1 MDALKSIGEDSSFSN
16 RKLIAEING
25 ISNYSGTAEENIE
38 LLNKLKNGKLI
49 KSISSTIITVPTL
62 DTSNPATPSTTIP
75 LTDESI
81 TIPISDT
88 DNIKETDAIT
98 DDNEIEDK
106 LIYFSKCD
114 SKYNSIEEALKSIY
128 AFSSYEYRVQ
138 IGKVNNI
145 PTDDSAKLNMEL
157 LKRLKNGNLIRPSL
171 IVPPFQEIYN
181 KEQIDDMIKKLEE
194 SKNTNIQKRKKTLV
208 VMAKLL
214 FNFGYE
220 SAYVAGI
227 LGNINGEGDVGQLES
242 SFYRNITLKPKYLIF
257 MDEEYDYAK
266 KYSGKHIYDNLS
278 LVEIKNLL
286 YELAKGGWK
295 GKFGIGCIQ
304 WTGVRSI
311 PLINFYLEEIGF
323 KDKIT
328 FEQATSAEAKL
339 IINELN
345 YDKEYN
351 NIYKNWKKE
360 NTNIDSENAAYN
372 ASIKLTKEYE
382 KPATNKAKERAE
394 TAKSI
399 YKIMTS

>member
-1 MDALKSIGEDSSFSN
+1 
-16 RKLIAEING
+16 
-25 ISNYSGTAEENIE
+25 
-38 LLNKLKNGKLI
+38 
-49 KSISSTIITVPTL
+49 
-62 DTSNPATPSTTIP
+62 
-75 LTDESI
+75 
-81 TIPISDT
+81 
-88 DNIKETDAIT
+88 
-98 DDNEIEDK
+98 
-106 LIYFSKCD
+106 
-114 SKYNSIEEALKSIY
+114 
-128 AFSSYEYRVQ
+128 
-138 IGKVNNI
+138 
-145 PTDDSAKLNMEL
+145 
-157 LKRLKNGNLIRPSL
+157 
-171 IVPPFQEIYN
+171 
-181 KEQIDDMIKKLEE
+181 
-194 SKNTNIQKRKKTLV
+194 
-208 VMAKLL
+208 MAKLL

-220 SAYVAGI
+220 PAYVAGI

>member
-1 MDALKSIGEDSSFSN
+1 MNAALLGMLLTLFMASASIIFAVVKNIIDKINQNQSTIPTTIPSENMTIIETTTLETDQISVSTTTSSTIPTQISSTILSTIPITTSSTIPATTQISSTILTTTQLTTSNTIPTIIPSTILSTTPKTNVETVPKTNVQEISTTILTTTTPLPTIIQTTIEYSTIYYPACDNSYSSLVDALKSIGEDSSFSN

-194 SKNTNIQKRKKTLV
+194 SKNTNIQKRKK
-208 VMAKLL
+208 
-214 FNFGYE
+214 
-220 SAYVAGI
+220 
-227 LGNINGEGDVGQLES
+227 
-242 SFYRNITLKPKYLIF
+242 P
-257 MDEEYDYAK
+257 
-266 KYSGKHIYDNLS
+266 
-278 LVEIKNLL
+278 
-286 YELAKGGWK
+286 
-295 GKFGIGCIQ
+295 
-304 WTGVRSI
+304 
-311 PLINFYLEEIGF
+311 
-323 KDKIT
+323 
-328 FEQATSAEAKL
+328 
-339 IINELN
+339 
-345 YDKEYN
+345 
-351 NIYKNWKKE
+351 
-360 NTNIDSENAAYN
+360 
-372 ASIKLTKEYE
+372 
-382 KPATNKAKERAE
+382 
-394 TAKSI
+394 
-399 YKIMTS
+399 